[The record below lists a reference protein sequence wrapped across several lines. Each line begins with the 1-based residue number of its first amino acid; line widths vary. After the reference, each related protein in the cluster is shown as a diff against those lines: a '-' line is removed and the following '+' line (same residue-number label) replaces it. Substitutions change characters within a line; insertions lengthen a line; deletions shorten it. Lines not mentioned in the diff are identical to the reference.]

1 MALAE
6 LRPLS
11 TGEILDNAFGLY
23 RRHFAPLAVIVLVVS
38 AVPTILELYVQA
50 SGGFLARPVLGVL
63 TGLLNIVLSAIG
75 TAAAV
80 FIVSDSY
87 LGRPVDAW
95 DALSRAVPY
104 IARVA
109 VLSILTTLVVGLG
122 LIVFLIPGLIFI
134 SALMVSTQ
142 ALVLEEDQSPIDA
155 MGRSWQLTKGFR
167 WKVLALV
174 VVTAIIVT
182 IPSMAGG
189 IAAAFFSPGI
199 GVLTDSSGLPIGW
212 YLAMVLGAVIQ
223 LLLYPLMYSVLTVL
237 YYDLRVRKEGF
248 DLEVLAQR
256 PADRDDPSSAC
267 PGLAPRSHRF
277 GVCGPGLR
285 LVRTAGRLGVAG
297 RWVALADHHPPAIPG
312 CQSGTVPLVS
322 GRPRRCARAHPAPRR
337 LGHGTHYA
345 GGLGSRTCR
354 GFITI

>member
-1 MALAE
+1 
-6 LRPLS
+6 
-11 TGEILDNAFGLY
+11 
-23 RRHFAPLAVIVLVVS
+23 
-38 AVPTILELYVQA
+38 
-50 SGGFLARPVLGVL
+50 
-63 TGLLNIVLSAIG
+63 
-75 TAAAV
+75 
-80 FIVSDSY
+80 
-87 LGRPVDAW
+87 
-95 DALSRAVPY
+95 VPY

-248 DLEVLAQR
+248 DLEVLAQ
-256 PADRDDPSSAC
+256 
-267 PGLAPRSHRF
+267 
-277 GVCGPGLR
+277 
-285 LVRTAGRLGVAG
+285 
-297 RWVALADHHPPAIPG
+297 ALET
-312 CQSGTVPLVS
+312 S
-322 GRPRRCARAHPAPRR
+322 
-337 LGHGTHYA
+337 
-345 GGLGSRTCR
+345 
-354 GFITI
+354 